1 MSLQYQ
7 IPVPHLLC
15 FHPPPTV
22 TNVGNQELMENI
34 VNTSMNN
41 LPRNWI
47 FSLPETT
54 GCVCSSWPPPQ
65 PPRSCRSMLMQLAKC
80 KRCPKTAR
88 SGQSIR
94 DNDAPTA
101 KGEKKNSRDSSSLTL
116 LVLLLK
122 TCHRHQQ
129 SDVTGRVTEGVVC
142 VWVWVSEWVCVC
154 AWQDKA
160 LSIRHYSFK
169 SHLRIVQGLW
179 NWTGPIIWSNV
190 FVFLNGTYYGPCRNI
205 WKGLTGSLDVQ
216 PFIAVTDFNVM
227 WRKSNPGAVSHF
239 LKSQGLALFHRP
251 FSSRVDYTSVQN
263 DDYNS
268 NNTVRH
274 TCEKEVACSG
284 SGMSSWLDISTV
296 TGS

>member
-1 MSLQYQ
+1 MCLF
-7 IPVPHLLC
+7 ILTPPNPHVAVEACL
-15 FHPPPTV
+15 
-22 TNVGNQELMENI
+22 
-34 VNTSMNN
+34 
-41 LPRNWI
+41 
-47 FSLPETT
+47 
-54 GCVCSSWPPPQ
+54 CSSQ
-65 PPRSCRSMLMQLAKC
+65 NASADPRLHEVDRASEITTR
-80 KRCPKTAR
+80 
-88 SGQSIR
+88 
-94 DNDAPTA
+94 PTA